1 MPEEPLLRINE
12 LFHSVQGE
20 SSWSGLPCVF
30 VRLTGCPLRCSYCD
44 TEYAF
49 REGTSRPVRELLE
62 EVLAIDCDLVELTG
76 GEPLAQKPVF
86 PLMTAL
92 CDAGRTVLVET
103 SNGVD
108 ISPCDPRVIR
118 ILDLKTPGSGQVHR
132 NRMENLEDLRPH
144 DEVKFVL
151 CDRADYEWAREQ
163 IRAHDLIAR
172 CRSVLLSPTFHQ
184 SKGLEIAGCPALEPR
199 RVVEWMLEDGLRARL
214 QLQMH
219 KFIWDPSTRGV

>member
-30 VRLTGCPLRCSYCD
+30 VRLTGCPLRCTYCD

-49 REGTSRPVRELLE
+49 REGSQRTVRDLLE

-86 PLMTAL
+86 PFMKAL

-108 ISPCDPRVIR
+108 IRACDPRVIR

-151 CDRADYEWAREQ
+151 CDRTDYEWAREQ
-163 IRAHDLIAR
+163 IREHDLIAR
-172 CRSVLLSPTFHQ
+172 CRAVLLSPTFQ
-184 SKGLEIAGCPALEPR
+184 QEPGLEIAGCAALEPR

-219 KFIWDPSTRGV
+219 KFIWHPSTRGV